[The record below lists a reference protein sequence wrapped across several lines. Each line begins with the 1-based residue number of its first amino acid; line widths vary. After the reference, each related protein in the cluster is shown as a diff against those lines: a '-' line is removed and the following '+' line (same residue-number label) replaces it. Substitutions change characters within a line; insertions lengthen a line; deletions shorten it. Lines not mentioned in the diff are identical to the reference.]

1 MAANEWKL
9 KKNDPGQRTIL
20 APIASATVIADGRLV
35 GTTAGLIVDGT
46 AAHTALAFC
55 PNGSADGETLVEITE
70 GNDFTLLG
78 TGDAVFAAAQRGT
91 EVDLVVNATVQQ
103 IDVGTSSTKVLK
115 IQHSSDSGT
124 VGSASNIEVRINK
137 PIV

>member
-9 KKNDPGQRTIL
+9 KKSDTGVKTIL
-20 APIASATVIADGRLV
+20 APIASATVIAAGRLV
-35 GTTAGLIVDGT
+35 ESSSGLIVDGT
-46 AAHTALAFC
+46 ATGAALAWT
-55 PNGSADGETLVEITE
+55 PTGSADGETTIEITE

-103 IDVGTSSTKVLK
+103 IDVGSSSTDVLK
-115 IQHSSDSGT
+115 IQHSNDSGT